1 MSEELL
7 TSTFTKLHK
16 KFQRIALKLLPSE
29 PDAED
34 ALQEAFCRLW
44 PKAGELNTSQEVEA
58 MTVTTVRNLC
68 IDTLRREERVKM
80 VELDVERDTGMTKSL
95 DEEIERQEQFQAV
108 EAIIEKEL
116 SDLQR
121 QILRMKEYEEESIES
136 IAEKLDMLP
145 ATVRVNLSR
154 ARKQVRMCYLKQKE
168 R

>member
-7 TSTFTKLHK
+7 TSAFTKLHK

-29 PDAED
+29 SDAED

-44 PKAGELNTSQEVEA
+44 PKAGELKTLQEVEA

-80 VELDVERDTGMTKSL
+80 VELDVERDARMTKPI

-108 EAIIEKEL
+108 EVIIEKEL
-116 SDLQR
+116 SDLQK
-121 QILRMKEYEEESIES
+121 QILRMKEYEDESIES
-136 IAEKLDMLP
+136 IAEKLDMQP

>member
-1 MSEELL
+1 
-7 TSTFTKLHK
+7 
-16 KFQRIALKLLPSE
+16 
-29 PDAED
+29 
-34 ALQEAFCRLW
+34 
-44 PKAGELNTSQEVEA
+44 

-80 VELDVERDTGMTKSL
+80 VELDVDRDTGMTKSL

-121 QILRMKEYEEESIES
+121 QILRMKEYEDESIES

>member
-1 MSEELL
+1 
-7 TSTFTKLHK
+7 
-16 KFQRIALKLLPSE
+16 
-29 PDAED
+29 
-34 ALQEAFCRLW
+34 
-44 PKAGELNTSQEVEA
+44 

-68 IDTLRREERVKM
+68 IDTLRREDRVKM
-80 VELDVERDTGMTKSL
+80 VELDVERDTRMTKSI

-108 EAIIEKEL
+108 EAIIDKEL

-121 QILRMKEYEEESIES
+121 QILRMKEYEDESIES
-136 IAEKLDMLP
+136 IAEKLDMQP

>member
-1 MSEELL
+1 MTYREVYEKAEWKLERGEITIGEFDEL
-7 TSTFTKLHK
+7 
-16 KFQRIALKLLPSE
+16 
-29 PDAED
+29 
-34 ALQEAFCRLW
+34 
-44 PKAGELNTSQEVEA
+44 
-58 MTVTTVRNLC
+58 
-68 IDTLRREERVKM
+68 
-80 VELDVERDTGMTKSL
+80 TKSL

-121 QILRMKEYEEESIES
+121 QILRMKEYEDESIES